1 MKLLNKYLNGNVT
14 VTLFDNGTKIQEWDD
29 NEGAHPDYPNSM
41 DIKITDYCDAGCK
54 WCLVPETI
62 VEGKT
67 NKQIIDLIKGDL
79 VYSLNENTGN
89 VELKEVYD
97 VMINEYDSEII
108 IIETDSNKIRITPN
122 HKVYTQNRGWIPAG
136 NLQLDDEI
144 LKF

>member
-29 NEGAHPDYPNSM
+29 NEQPNPDYPNSM

-62 VEGKT
+62 VEGKE

-79 VYSLNENTGN
+79 VYSLNETTGN
-89 VELKEVYD
+89 IELKEVYD